1 MLASV
6 WETALVLA
14 ASLAAAEG
22 LICRPG
28 RTWWNSEKAACL
40 ECRRCEPPLLV
51 LRPCEHH
58 RDAECAPISDLHIDW
73 SWLARPHHNRHHRR
87 PEAHGKNIRNKVTD
101 DDDDQSTTSSGSLE
115 YDDNSVQVLAD
126 SKYYL
131 PVTSDN
137 GGSRNDNQAITMLSL
152 AIAMC
157 ILFLVLVGVYSIYYA
172 RQWRILKESL
182 QAGEWCLPVFL
193 RFSEKSFQWIFD
205 KSLKFQYTLCTF
217 SMAKII

>member
-28 RTWWNSEKAACL
+28 RTWWNSEKASCL

-51 LRPCEHH
+51 IRPCEHH

-87 PEAHGKNIRNKVTD
+87 PEEHNE
-101 DDDDQSTTSSGSLE
+101 DQSTMSSGSHE

-126 SKYYL
+126 ADSKYYL
-131 PVTSDN
+131 PVTSDH
-137 GGSRNDNQAITMLSL
+137 GGSSNDNQAITMLSL

-157 ILFLVLVGVYSIYYA
+157 ILFLVLVGVYSVYYA
-172 RQWRILKESL
+172 RQWRILKENL
-182 QAGEWCLPVFL
+182 QAVGKGKDRPLGPGNVYIQENNNT
-193 RFSEKSFQWIFD
+193 
-205 KSLKFQYTLCTF
+205 Y
-217 SMAKII
+217 